1 MLKDKKGVSN
11 VITLAILVPVLL
23 VLVFGIVMGGQ
34 ISNVRSVTEEA
45 SRAGARWLSEHPGD
59 ITGAK
64 QKAAQVIEESFTV
77 PKGISD
83 LDLKDKLVGK
93 LTYVNNRFYIN
104 GQYVKP
110 ANSNVQRTLLGLV
123 NSYIAAGGSY
133 INPQTFQ
140 VTVATT
146 DPPETQAW
154 TQTNP
159 TQQNNASNTTQTVG
173 PTSHNG
179 TYPAYYIAQY
189 GSGLWNNWI
198 SPHTTV
204 STNGSLHIQTT
215 SNYSYIVSS
224 EWTSPYGAIQ
234 KIHIKGNS
242 ERNYDYGYVEGWNG
256 SSWIVL
262 DKECSPAYNTEYDK
276 WIDVSGRNITKIR
289 TRLNTDS
296 SVLYSPTYVD
306 VPEVTYSSGWIDN
319 NAYWIWG
326 GTQSYTTHAISGQQV
341 KLTSPSFYTE
351 ANAKYVVSGV
361 CDDYFSAYIDSTN
374 IFNGNGGTVQQWQW
388 IRPGASYHQAW
399 MTGGNYYGPAGY
411 LFSIRKIGYKFLP
424 SDGNLGT
431 GAYFGN
437 NNYYYPQFQVSSTKT
452 VTVSSDQA
460 FGIASL
466 DSNGQWHCIL
476 SPQEQ
481 NTISTNRALYL
492 QTTSNYSYIVSSEW
506 TSPNGAIQKIHIKG
520 NSERNYDYGYVE
532 GWNGSSWIVLDKE
545 CSPAYNTEYDK
556 WIDVSGRNITKIRT
570 RLNTDSSVLYSPTYV
585 DVPEIQ
591 VQNGGGTYS
600 FTAYPGAK
608 YWVETGAPANVDIT
622 FNTPEPALV
631 NTATPNWTYQPV
643 NGIGYGNVTLPTTA
657 APNSS
662 FNVTVPITNLTN
674 ATWYMNDNSYPG
686 ATYLSYHW
694 YDANGNKVMDGD
706 ISRLSNDLPP
716 NGSCN
721 IPMTIKTP
729 STSGKYRLVI
739 DGEQQDTAWFG
750 TENGV
755 NWNTIEAWITIGG
768 TYGIQYNS
776 INVPKYMEKGKTY
789 NISVTVKNTGSIPWM
804 SGTFGMAYHWYSN
817 NTCVLFDGARDYVK
831 TIVQPGQ
838 SYTFNVPVTA
848 LSNAGSY
855 TLQFDMVQEG
865 VTWFSQKNCPVVNAT
880 VQIPDGD
887 VLKGTLTYDGD
898 YWIND
903 TLVQQGQCDLSRLIG
918 QNVILWGENTGQTE
932 IYIVTDVSKYNPNQD
947 TISTFDPILDVYCND
962 TVSPDPDHP
971 DDTTVNFK
979 RTDGYA
985 YCRVVYHYPT
995 PIRNFWNT
1003 AAKRNMFYSSQPLF
1017 INIGGESF
1025 FREGTQ

>member
-64 QKAAQVIEESFTV
+64 QKASQVVEESFTV
-77 PKGISD
+77 PEGISD
-83 LDLKDKLVGK
+83 PDLKDKLVGK

-110 ANSNVQRTLLGLV
+110 ANSDVQQTLSSLV
-123 NSYIAAGGSY
+123 NSYVAAGGSY

-140 VTVATT
+140 ATVATT
-146 DPPETQAW
+146 DPPETQSW
-154 TQTNP
+154 TQTNFA
-159 TQQNNASNTTQTVG
+159 QQSNTTQTVG
-173 PTSHNG
+173 PTSHSG
-179 TYPAYYIAQY
+179 TYPAYYIAKY
-189 GSGLWNNWI
+189 GGGPWGTNWI
-198 SPHTTV
+198 TSLV
-204 STNGSLHIQTT
+204 STNGSLHLQTT
-215 SNYSYIVSS
+215 SHNSNIISS
-224 EWTSPYGAIQ
+224 EWTSPYGVIQ
-234 KIHIKGNS
+234 KIHIKGKS
-242 ERNYDYGYVEGWNG
+242 ERNYDYGYVEGWNGSSWIVLARECSPAYETEYDKWIDVSGKNIKKIRTRLTTDDSVLYSPTYVDVLEVQVVNFNGWSDNSAWWIWGGTQVYSTHAISGQEVKLTSPPFYTEAYAKYTVSGVCDNYFSAYIDSTNIFNGNGSTVQQWQWIRPGAGYHQAWMTGGNYYGPAGFLFSVQKTDYKFLPSDSKRGSNVFYDTPGFQVSSPKTVIVSSNQPFGIVSTDLNGQWHCILSLQDTISINGALYLQTTSHNSNIISSEWTSPYGVIQKIHIKGKSEMNYDYGYVEGWNG

-262 DKECSPAYNTEYDK
+262 DKECSPAYKTEYDK
-276 WIDVSGRNITKIR
+276 WIDVSGKNIKKIR
-289 TRLNTDS
+289 TRLTTDD

-306 VPEVTYSSGWIDN
+306 VLEV
-319 NAYWIWG
+319 
-326 GTQSYTTHAISGQQV
+326 
-341 KLTSPSFYTE
+341 
-351 ANAKYVVSGV
+351 
-361 CDDYFSAYIDSTN
+361 
-374 IFNGNGGTVQQWQW
+374 
-388 IRPGASYHQAW
+388 
-399 MTGGNYYGPAGY
+399 
-411 LFSIRKIGYKFLP
+411 
-424 SDGNLGT
+424 
-431 GAYFGN
+431 
-437 NNYYYPQFQVSSTKT
+437 
-452 VTVSSDQA
+452 
-460 FGIASL
+460 
-466 DSNGQWHCIL
+466 
-476 SPQEQ
+476 
-481 NTISTNRALYL
+481 
-492 QTTSNYSYIVSSEW
+492 
-506 TSPNGAIQKIHIKG
+506 
-520 NSERNYDYGYVE
+520 
-532 GWNGSSWIVLDKE
+532 
-545 CSPAYNTEYDK
+545 
-556 WIDVSGRNITKIRT
+556 
-570 RLNTDSSVLYSPTYV
+570 
-585 DVPEIQ
+585 Q
-591 VQNGGGTYS
+591 VQNTAGIYS
-600 FTAYPGAK
+600 FTAYPGVT
-608 YWVETGAPANVDIT
+608 YYVETETPASVDIT
-622 FNTPEPALV
+622 YNTPETLI
-631 NTATPNWTYQPV
+631 NTGTTGWTYQPV

-657 APNSS
+657 EPNSS

-674 ATWYMNDNSYPG
+674 ATWYMNDNSYSG

-755 NWNTIEAWITIGG
+755 NWNTIEAWITIGN

-776 INVPKYMEKGKTY
+776 VDVPKYMEKGKTY
-789 NISVTVKNTGSIPWM
+789 NISVTVKNTGSIPWT

-817 NTCVLFDGARDYVK
+817 NTCVLWDGARDYVK
-831 TIVQPGQ
+831 TTVQPGQ
-838 SYTFNVPVTA
+838 SYTFNVPVKA

-865 VTWFSQKNCPVVNAT
+865 VTWFSQKNFPVVNAT

-947 TISTFDPILDVYCND
+947 TISTFDPVLDVYCND

-1025 FREGTQ
+1025 FKEATQ

>member
-23 VLVFGIVMGGQ
+23 VLVFGIVMGSQ

-77 PKGISD
+77 PEGISD
-83 LDLKDKLVGK
+83 PDLKDKLVGK

-110 ANSNVQRTLLGLV
+110 ANSSVQQTLSSLV
-123 NSYIAAGGSY
+123 NSYVAAGGSY

-140 VTVATT
+140 ATVATT
-146 DPPETQAW
+146 DPPETQSW

-159 TQQNNASNTTQTVG
+159 TQQNNTSNTTQTVG
-173 PTSHNG
+173 PTSHSG
-179 TYPAYYIAQY
+179 TYPAYYITKY
-189 GSGLWNNWI
+189 GGLWNNW
-198 SPHTTV
+198 
-204 STNGSLHIQTT
+204 T
-215 SNYSYIVSS
+215 S
-224 EWTSPYGAIQ
+224 
-234 KIHIKGNS
+234 
-242 ERNYDYGYVEGWNG
+242 GW
-256 SSWIVL
+256 
-262 DKECSPAYNTEYDK
+262 P
-276 WIDVSGRNITKIR
+276 
-289 TRLNTDS
+289 DS
-296 SVLYSPTYVD
+296 SA
-306 VPEVTYSSGWIDN
+306 W
-319 NAYWIWG
+319 WIWG
-326 GTQSYTTHAISGQQV
+326 GTQSYTTHAISGQKV
-341 KLTSPSFYTE
+341 KLISPPFYTE
-351 ANAKYVVSGV
+351 AYAKYTVSGV

-388 IRPGASYHQAW
+388 IRPGAGYHQAW
-399 MTGGNYYGPAGY
+399 MTGGNYYGPAGF
-411 LFSIRKIGYKFLP
+411 LFSIQKTGYTFNMDDYLKDPYYNREMYGYWSDGYMFPSFSVSTPQQVTVKCSYDNNFIVATFDNYGGAVISSSINQHTLNGTFIGHGYYKFTALP
-424 SDGNLGT
+424 GIQYWIEEINT
-431 GAYFGN
+431 M
-437 NNYYYPQFQVSSTKT
+437 YPVS
-452 VTVSSDQA
+452 
-460 FGIASL
+460 
-466 DSNGQWHCIL
+466 
-476 SPQEQ
+476 
-481 NTISTNRALYL
+481 
-492 QTTSNYSYIVSSEW
+492 
-506 TSPNGAIQKIHIKG
+506 
-520 NSERNYDYGYVE
+520 
-532 GWNGSSWIVLDKE
+532 
-545 CSPAYNTEYDK
+545 
-556 WIDVSGRNITKIRT
+556 
-570 RLNTDSSVLYSPTYV
+570 
-585 DVPEIQ
+585 
-591 VQNGGGTYS
+591 
-600 FTAYPGAK
+600 
-608 YWVETGAPANVDIT
+608 VDIT
-622 FNTPEPALV
+622 FSIPETLINTG
-631 NTATPNWTYQPV
+631 TPNWTYQPV
-643 NGIGYGNVTLPTTA
+643 NGIGYGSIALPITA

-662 FNVTVPITNLTN
+662 FNVTVPVTNLTN
-674 ATWYMNDNSYPG
+674 ATWHMNDNGYG

-694 YDANGNKVMDGD
+694 YDINGNKVMDGD

-750 TENGV
+750 TINNV
-755 NWNTIEAWITIGG
+755 NWNTIEAWITIGS
-768 TYGIQYNS
+768 TYGVQYNS
-776 INVPKYMEKGKTY
+776 VDVPKYMEKGKTY
-789 NISVTVKNTGSIPWM
+789 NISVTVKNTGSIPWT

-817 NTCVLFDGARDYVK
+817 NTCVLWDGTRDYVK
-831 TIVQPGQ
+831 TTVQPGQ
-838 SYTFNVPVTA
+838 SYTFNVPVKA

-865 VTWFSQKNCPVVNAT
+865 VTWFQKNCPVVNAT

-995 PIRNFWNT
+995 PLRNFWNVS
-1003 AAKRNMFYSSQPLF
+1003 AKRNMFYSSQPLF

-1025 FREGTQ
+1025 FKENTQ

>member
-23 VLVFGIVMGGQ
+23 VLVFGIVMGSQ

-77 PKGISD
+77 PEGISD
-83 LDLKDKLVGK
+83 PDLKDKLVGK

-110 ANSNVQRTLLGLV
+110 ANSNVQQTLSSLV
-123 NSYIAAGGSY
+123 NSYVAAGGSY

-140 VTVATT
+140 ATVATT

-159 TQQNNASNTTQTVG
+159 TQQSDASNTTQTVD

-198 SPHTTV
+198 SSNSQTV
-204 STNGSLHIQTT
+204 STNGSLLI
-215 SNYSYIVSS
+215 NYIVSYDEEKS
-224 EWTSPYGAIQ
+224 TIWTQPGAYIQ
-234 KIHIKGNS
+234 KFHVKGATYS
-242 ERNYDYGYVEGWNG
+242 GLTIIVEGWNG
-256 SSWIVL
+256 SSWITL
-262 DKECSPAYNTEYDK
+262 FSAGDTFKETYYDT
-276 WIDVSGRNITKIR
+276 WIDVSNKNITRIR
-289 TRLNTDS
+289 THTDTTKIS
-296 SVLYSPTYVD
+296 SSAPDNLYVD
-306 VPEVTYSSGWIDN
+306 VPELTYSYGWIDN

-351 ANAKYVVSGV
+351 ADAKYVVSGV
-361 CDDYFSAYIDSTN
+361 CDDYFSVYIDSTN
-374 IFNGNGGTVQQWQW
+374 IFNGNGSTVQQWQW
-388 IRPGASYHQAW
+388 IRPGAGYHQAW
-399 MTGGNYYGPAGY
+399 MTGGNYYGPSGF
-411 LFSIRKIGYKFLP
+411 LFSIQKTGYRFLSSEAVYTGHNSYKYP
-424 SDGNLGT
+424 SFTPSINT
-431 GAYFGN
+431 IVIIRE
-437 NNYYYPQFQVSSTKT
+437 PVRIESSTGNVNIIERQPIDNFYIAGWSNT
-452 VTVSSDQA
+452 VFYATAGTTYTVYT
-460 FGIASL
+460 SL
-466 DSNGQWHCIL
+466 PFD
-476 SPQEQ
+476 
-481 NTISTNRALYL
+481 
-492 QTTSNYSYIVSSEW
+492 
-506 TSPNGAIQKIHIKG
+506 
-520 NSERNYDYGYVE
+520 
-532 GWNGSSWIVLDKE
+532 
-545 CSPAYNTEYDK
+545 
-556 WIDVSGRNITKIRT
+556 IDII
-570 RLNTDSSVLYSPTYV
+570 Y
-585 DVPEIQ
+585 E
-591 VQNGGGTYS
+591 
-600 FTAYPGAK
+600 
-608 YWVETGAPANVDIT
+608 
-622 FNTPEPALV
+622 TPETLI
-631 NTATPNWTYQPV
+631 NTGTPNWTYQPV
-643 NGIGYGNVTLPTTA
+643 NGIGYGSVTLPTTA

-662 FNVTVPITNLTN
+662 FNVTVPVTNLTN

-694 YDANGNKVMDGD
+694 YDASGNKIMDGN
-706 ISRLSNDLPP
+706 IYRLSNDLPP

-739 DGEQQDTAWFG
+739 DGEQQNTAWFG
-750 TENGV
+750 TINGV
-755 NWNTIEAWITIGG
+755 NWNTIEAWITIGN

-789 NISVTVKNTGSIPWM
+789 NISVTVKNTGSIPWT

-817 NTCVLFDGARDYVK
+817 NTCVLFDGTRDYVK
-831 TIVQPGQ
+831 TTVQPGQ
-838 SYTFNVPVTA
+838 SYTFNVPVKA

-855 TLQFDMVQEG
+855 ILQFDMVQEG

-918 QNVILWGENTGQTE
+918 QNVILWGENTGQRE

-947 TISTFDPILDVYCND
+947 TISTFDPVLDVYCND
-962 TVSPDPDHP
+962 TVSSDPDHP

-995 PIRNFWNT
+995 PLRNFWNT

-1025 FREGTQ
+1025 FKEATQ

>member
-77 PKGISD
+77 PEGISD
-83 LDLKDKLVGK
+83 PDLKNKLIGK
-93 LTYVNNRFYIN
+93 LTYVNNKFYIN

-140 VTVATT
+140 ATVATT
-146 DPPETQAW
+146 DPPETESW

-159 TQQNNASNTTQTVG
+159 TQQNNTSNTTQTVD

-198 SPHTTV
+198 SSNSQTV
-204 STNGSLHIQTT
+204 STNGSLHVQTT
-215 SNYSYIVSS
+215 SNNSNIISS
-224 EWTSPYGAIQ
+224 EWTSPNGAIQ
-234 KIHIKGNS
+234 KIHIKGKS
-242 ERNYDYGYVEGWNG
+242 EMNYDYGYVEGWNG

-262 DKECSPAYNTEYDK
+262 DKECSPSYNTEYDK
-276 WIDVSGRNITKIR
+276 WIDVSGKNIKKIR
-289 TRLNTDS
+289 TRLTTDG

-306 VPEVTYSSGWIDN
+306 VPEIQVIWSDN
-319 NAYWIWG
+319 KAWWIWG

-341 KLTSPSFYTE
+341 KLTSPAFYTE
-351 ANAKYVVSGV
+351 ADAKYTVSGV

-374 IFNGNGGTVQQWQW
+374 IFNGGGGTVRQWQW
-388 IRPGASYHQAW
+388 IRPGAGYHQAW
-399 MTGGNYYGPAGY
+399 MTGGNYYGPAGF
-411 LFSIRKIGYKFLP
+411 LFSIQKTGYAFNADEYLRDPYYNRQMYGYWSNGYRFPSFSVSTPQQVTVKCDYDNNFIVATFDNYGGAVISDSINQHTLDGTFIGHGYYKFTALP
-424 SDGNLGT
+424 GIQYWIEEFNT
-431 GAYFGN
+431 M
-437 NNYYYPQFQVSSTKT
+437 YPV
-452 VTVSSDQA
+452 
-460 FGIASL
+460 
-466 DSNGQWHCIL
+466 
-476 SPQEQ
+476 
-481 NTISTNRALYL
+481 
-492 QTTSNYSYIVSSEW
+492 
-506 TSPNGAIQKIHIKG
+506 
-520 NSERNYDYGYVE
+520 
-532 GWNGSSWIVLDKE
+532 
-545 CSPAYNTEYDK
+545 
-556 WIDVSGRNITKIRT
+556 
-570 RLNTDSSVLYSPTYV
+570 
-585 DVPEIQ
+585 
-591 VQNGGGTYS
+591 
-600 FTAYPGAK
+600 
-608 YWVETGAPANVDIT
+608 NVDIT
-622 FNTPEPALV
+622 FSTPETLI
-631 NTATPNWTYQPV
+631 NTGTPNWTYQPV
-643 NGIGYGNVTLPTTA
+643 NGIGYGSIALPITA

-662 FNVTVPITNLTN
+662 FNVTVPVTNLTN
-674 ATWYMNDNSYPG
+674 ATWYMNDNNYLG

-694 YDANGNKVMDGD
+694 YDANGNKVMDGG

-755 NWNTIEAWITIGG
+755 NWNTIEAWITIGS
-768 TYGIQYNS
+768 TYGVQYNS
-776 INVPKYMEKGKTY
+776 VDVPKYMEKGKTY
-789 NISVTVKNTGSIPWM
+789 NISVTVKNTGSIPWT

-817 NTCVLFDGARDYVK
+817 NTCVLWDGARDYVK
-831 TIVQPGQ
+831 TTVQPGQ
-838 SYTFNVPVTA
+838 SYTFNVPVKA

-947 TISTFDPILDVYCND
+947 TISTFDPVLDVYCND

-995 PIRNFWNT
+995 PLRNFWNVS
-1003 AAKRNMFYSSQPLF
+1003 AKRNMFYSSQPLF

-1025 FREGTQ
+1025 FKETAQ

>member
-11 VITLAILVPVLL
+11 VITLAFLVPVLL

-77 PKGISD
+77 PEGISD
-83 LDLKDKLVGK
+83 PDLKDKLVGK
-93 LTYVNNRFYIN
+93 LTYVNNKFYIN

-179 TYPAYYIAQY
+179 TYPAYYITKY
-189 GSGLWNNWI
+189 GG
-198 SPHTTV
+198 SPWG
-204 STNGSLHIQTT
+204 TN
-215 SNYSYIVSS
+215 Y
-224 EWTSPYGAIQ
+224 A
-234 KIHIKGNS
+234 
-242 ERNYDYGYVEGWNG
+242 
-256 SSWIVL
+256 SSW
-262 DKECSPAYNTEYDK
+262 P
-276 WIDVSGRNITKIR
+276 
-289 TRLNTDS
+289 DS
-296 SVLYSPTYVD
+296 SA
-306 VPEVTYSSGWIDN
+306 W
-319 NAYWIWG
+319 WIWG
-326 GTQSYTTHAISGQQV
+326 GIQSYTTHAISGQQV
-341 KLTSPSFYTE
+341 KLTSPAFYTE
-351 ANAKYVVSGV
+351 ADAKYTVSGV
-361 CDDYFSAYIDSTN
+361 SDDYFSAYIDSTN
-374 IFNGNGGTVQQWQW
+374 IFNGGGGTVQQWQW
-388 IRPGASYHQAW
+388 IRPGAGYHQAW
-399 MTGGNYYGPAGY
+399 MTGGNYYGPAGF
-411 LFSIRKIGYKFLP
+411 LFSVQKTGYKFLP
-424 SDGNLGT
+424 SDSKSGSNVFSDCFSQSYDTPG
-431 GAYFGN
+431 
-437 NNYYYPQFQVSSTKT
+437 FQVSSTKT
-452 VTVSSDQA
+452 VTVNSNQP
-460 FGIASL
+460 FGIYSIN
-466 DSNGQWHCIL
+466 NGNITSVIQPSVETIGL
-476 SPQEQ
+476 G
-481 NTISTNRALYL
+481 NTLKVVPKINSRSDYVVEGEYTSKRWTTPYGTIKKIYVSTRPCR
-492 QTTSNYSYIVSSEW
+492 SWV
-506 TSPNGAIQKIHIKG
+506 
-520 NSERNYDYGYVE
+520 YVY
-532 GWNGSSWIVLDKE
+532 GWNGTSWIRIFEKYLGRGSHSSWV
-545 CSPAYNTEYDK
+545 
-556 WIDVSGRNITKIRT
+556 DVSNQNITKIYT
-570 RLNTDSSVLYSPTYV
+570 RMDTTSSTFYYTESDPPYIKVSRV
-585 DVPEIQ
+585 QIQ
-591 VQNGGGTYS
+591 QSGAKT
-600 FTAYPGAK
+600 FTASPGVT
-608 YWVETGAPANVDIT
+608 YYVETETPANVDIT
-622 FNTPEPALV
+622 YNTPETLI
-631 NTATPNWTYQPV
+631 NTGTTGWTYQPV

-674 ATWYMNDNSYPG
+674 ATWYMNDSSYPG

-694 YDANGNKVMDGD
+694 YDINGNKIMDGD

-729 STSGKYRLVI
+729 STPGKYRLVI
-739 DGEQQDTAWFG
+739 DGEQQNTAWFG
-750 TENGV
+750 TINGV
-755 NWNTIEAWITIGG
+755 NWNTIEAWITIGN
-768 TYGIQYNS
+768 TYGIQYS
-776 INVPKYMEKGKTY
+776 PINVPKYMEKGKTY
-789 NISVTVKNTGSIPWM
+789 NISVTVKNTGSIPWT

-817 NTCVLFDGARDYVK
+817 NTCVLFDGTRDYVK
-831 TIVQPGQ
+831 TTVQPGQ

-918 QNVILWGENTGQTE
+918 QNVILWGQNTGQTE
-932 IYIVTDVSKYNPNQD
+932 IYIVTDASKYNPNQD